1 METLF
6 GRGRWIYWLSM
17 LAIITAVAIVIA
29 RRKSPE
35 DTARQRLAWGDA
47 AMEARHYDQAIAFYK
62 KAIAKDP
69 NLVAAYYNLA
79 LAYENVDAA
88 KAAAA
93 WDEYIARAEGD
104 AAQTDWLATA
114 REHRARLRASPHL
127 EKAAALYESE
137 DYGAARAEYAAA
149 LAFSPD
155 DLNAREGAAANEA
168 AAGDW
173 RAAAAHYER
182 AVAVAPY
189 SLLYRYDLAGAYE
202 HFDREKAAASYAELL
217 EMSETHVGLKKEKL
231 AEAQRRL
238 AALRAEGY
246 GR

>member
-35 DTARQRLAWGDA
+35 DIARQRLAWGDA

-62 KAIAKDP
+62 KAVAKDP
-69 NLVAAYYNLA
+69 TLLPAYYNLA

-93 WDEYIARAEGD
+93 WDDYIKRAEGD
-104 AAQTDWLATA
+104 PAQTEWLATA

-127 EKAAALYESE
+127 EKAAASYEAK
-137 DYGAARAEYAAA
+137 DYEAARREYKAA
-149 LAFSPD
+149 LKLSPD
-155 DLNAREGAAANEA
+155 DLNALEGAAANEA
-168 AAGDW
+168 AAGEW
-173 RAAAAHYER
+173 RAAAAYNEH

-189 SLLYRYDLAGAYE
+189 SLLFRYDLAAAYE
-202 HFDREKAAASYAELL
+202 HFDKAKAAAAYAELL
-217 EMSETHVGLKKEKL
+217 AMSETHVGLKKEKL
-231 AEAQRRL
+231 AEASDRL
-238 AALRAEGY
+238 GALRAEGY
-246 GR
+246 GP